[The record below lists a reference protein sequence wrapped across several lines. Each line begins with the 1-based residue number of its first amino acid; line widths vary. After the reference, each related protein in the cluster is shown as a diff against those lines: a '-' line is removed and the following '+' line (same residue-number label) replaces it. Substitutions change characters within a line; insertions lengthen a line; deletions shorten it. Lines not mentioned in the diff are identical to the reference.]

1 MQKHGLGK
9 MKYGFGDSAQVVVTL
24 EPGEVVGITHVKSVQ
39 QAEALNVP
47 LGTVLYTVEFG
58 DGSDALL
65 PEGALEP
72 CAPR

>member
-1 MQKHGLGK
+1 
-9 MKYGFGDSAQVVVTL
+9 MKYGLGDSVQLAVTP
-24 EPGEVVGITHVKSVQ
+24 EPCEVVGITHVESVH

-58 DGSDALL
+58 DGFDALL

-72 CAPR
+72 FAPR